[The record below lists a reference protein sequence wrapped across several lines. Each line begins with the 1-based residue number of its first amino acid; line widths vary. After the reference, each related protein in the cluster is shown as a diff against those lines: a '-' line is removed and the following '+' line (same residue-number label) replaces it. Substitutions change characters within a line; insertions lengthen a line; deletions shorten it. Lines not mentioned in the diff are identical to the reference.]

1 MIGDPFQFDE
11 KTHTY
16 TWFGVKVP
24 GISFILKSTGFVDTT
39 WFTDEHRDRGHAV
52 HRAAEL
58 LMFGELDWSTVHESI
73 LPRVKGFETWF
84 HKIKP
89 KVLMCEKPL
98 YSNVHGFA
106 GTPDMVVDVNGEM
119 WIPDVKSGKSGLAA
133 KIQTAAQGILVAENM
148 GMGCPIFKRFALELP
163 ADGGFKMVPHEDRGD
178 RVMFLNALAMVN
190 RRVNEKELS
199 L

>member
-24 GISFILKSTGFVDTT
+24 GISFILKATGFVDTT
-39 WFTDEHRDRGHAV
+39 FFTDAHRDRGHAV

-73 LPRVKGFETWF
+73 LPRVKGFESWF
-84 HKIKP
+84 QKFKP

-98 YSNVHGFA
+98 YSKTHGFA
-106 GTPDMVVDVNGEM
+106 GTPDMVVEVNGEI
-119 WIPDVKSGKSGLAA
+119 WVVDVKSGKAGLAA
-133 KIQTAAQGILVAENM
+133 AIQTAAQKILADESEGFITVN
-148 GMGCPIFKRFALELP
+148 KRFALELP
-163 ADGGFKMVPHEDRGD
+163 KEGGFKMVPHTDRGD
-178 RVMFLNALAMVN
+178 RDMFLSALAMVN
-190 RRVNEKELS
+190 RRVNEKELA